1 MCVELEQTEK
11 TDAAGFFLNER
22 FFSLW
27 GVLCA
32 AEVFVVPW
40 AFDKASCTSSAKSG
54 ASPQGP
60 HVGVGSPAA
69 LCAHFII
76 WLHSHTET
84 YSMRKD
90 KCPHKQQF
98 PYVHHLPPR
107 PHPHPP
113 GDPLCSNLVFYRLLH
128 YKYQTQLGVFG
139 GWVGFALIQSCTG
152 TNTLYSQIS
161 THLLPQGR
169 TKPKYI
175 ATLIS
180 KHFFLR
186 ERERRVARPSFSDRF
201 TSWMFDVGYC
211 GGGEGGGGLD
221 YCHSHH
227 TVPLC
232 VPANWW
238 GFSSWFLW
246 VKQFSSC
253 TFIYNEEI
261 ASIPI
266 IVQPL
271 PFHWIQRNKHRH
283 NVCHR

>member
-1 MCVELEQTEK
+1 MSLCAEILYFINCASVRIK
-11 TDAAGFFLNER
+11 HSWV
-22 FFSLW
+22 FFS
-27 GVLCA
+27 
-32 AEVFVVPW
+32 FS
-40 AFDKASCTSSAKSG
+40 F
-54 ASPQGP
+54 
-60 HVGVGSPAA
+60 
-69 LCAHFII
+69 
-76 WLHSHTET
+76 
-84 YSMRKD
+84 
-90 KCPHKQQF
+90 
-98 PYVHHLPPR
+98 
-107 PHPHPP
+107 
-113 GDPLCSNLVFYRLLH
+113 
-128 YKYQTQLGVFG
+128 
-139 GWVGFALIQSCTG
+139 FALIQSCTG
-152 TNTLYSQIS
+152 TNILCMHTQIS
-161 THLLPQGR
+161 THLHPQGR
-169 TKPKYI
+169 TKLKYI

-186 ERERRVARPSFSDRF
+186 ERQRGVARPSFSDCV

-211 GGGEGGGGLD
+211 GGGGGGGGLD

>member
-98 PYVHHLPPR
+98 PYVHHPPPR

-113 GDPLCSNLVFYRLLH
+113 GAPLCSNLVVYRLLH
-128 YKYQTQLGVFG
+128 YKYQTQLGFFG
-139 GWVGFALIQSCTG
+139 GVGGFCINTIVRWNKHPLLTNLHALTS
-152 TNTLYSQIS
+152 S
-161 THLLPQGR
+161 
-169 TKPKYI
+169 
-175 ATLIS
+175 
-180 KHFFLR
+180 R
-186 ERERRVARPSFSDRF
+186 ENKTEI
-201 TSWMFDVGYC
+201 
-211 GGGEGGGGLD
+211 
-221 YCHSHH
+221 YCH
-227 TVPLC
+227 T
-232 VPANWW
+232 
-238 GFSSWFLW
+238 
-246 VKQFSSC
+246 
-253 TFIYNEEI
+253 Y
-261 ASIPI
+261 
-266 IVQPL
+266 
-271 PFHWIQRNKHRH
+271 
-283 NVCHR
+283 